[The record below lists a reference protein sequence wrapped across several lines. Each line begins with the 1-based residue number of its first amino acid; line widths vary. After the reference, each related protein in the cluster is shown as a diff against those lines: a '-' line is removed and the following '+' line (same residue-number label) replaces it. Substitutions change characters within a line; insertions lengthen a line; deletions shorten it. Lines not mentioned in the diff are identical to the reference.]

1 MRLST
6 TKTVFAALVVGL
18 GMVFG
23 AMPAFALTGDEIL
36 QKVEDVMG
44 APKDRSAKVKLTLK
58 DKSGAAK
65 SREMKVLQKGKE
77 KRLFTFLAPADVKG
91 VSFLV
96 MSDDETYLYTP
107 AFDKIRRIAS
117 SAKNE
122 DFMGTDFSYNDL
134 SQTNYPKKYTGRL
147 LKEDGGKYYVE
158 CTPKT
163 GGGAEYGKVEM
174 EVDKASFV
182 PLKVNMYDKS
192 LKLQKVLTMGTVE
205 RIDGY
210 WTTKTMTMVDKQK
223 EHSTTMEMVELRHDV
238 GVSDDEFTKRNLKK
252 FH

>member
-1 MRLST
+1 MNRR
-6 TKTVFAALVVGL
+6 AALRFCLTVVASIGL
-18 GMVFG
+18 MGFAG
-23 AMPAFALTGDEIL
+23 PSWALTPDEIL
-36 QKVEDVMG
+36 QKAEDVMS
-44 APKDRSAKVKLTLK
+44 ASKDRSAKVKLTLK
-58 DKSGAAK
+58 DKSGATK
-65 SREMKVLQKGKE
+65 VREMKILQKGKD

-96 MSDDETYLYTP
+96 ISDDETYLYTP

-134 SQTNYPKKYTGRL
+134 SRTDYPSKYAAKLVKETGTSYHL
-147 LKEDGGKYYVE
+147 E
-158 CTPKT
+158 CTPKS

-174 EVDKASFV
+174 EVDKASFMPV
-182 PLKVNMYDKS
+182 KVVMYDKA
-192 LKLQKVLTMGTVE
+192 LKVLKVLTSGKIE
-205 RIDGY
+205 KIDGY
-210 WTTKTMTMVDKQK
+210 WTTKILTMEDKQK
-223 EHSTTMEMVELRHDV
+223 SHSTVMEMLELRHDV

>member
-1 MRLST
+1 MRLFSLKFVAT
-6 TKTVFAALVVGL
+6 ALVLGL
-18 GMVFG
+18 GLAFQ
-23 AMPAFALTGDEIL
+23 ATPAFALTGDEIL
-36 QKVEDVMG
+36 QKVEDVMS

-58 DKSGAAK
+58 DKSGAVK
-65 SREMKVLQKGKE
+65 NREMKILQKGKE

-134 SQTNYPKKYTGRL
+134 SQTEYPKKYNGKL
-147 LKEDGGKYYVE
+147 LKEEGGKYFVE

-174 EVDKASFV
+174 EVDKTSFMPV
-182 PLKVNMYDKS
+182 KVTMYDKS
-192 LKLQKVLTMGTVE
+192 LKVQKVLTTSKIE
-205 RIDGY
+205 KIDGY
-210 WTTKTMTMVDKQK
+210 WTSKGMTMVDKTK
-223 EHSTTMEMVELRHDV
+223 DHSTTMEMIELRHDV

>member
-1 MRLST
+1 MKQISALRFS
-6 TKTVFAALVVGL
+6 VAAL
-18 GMVFG
+18 
-23 AMPAFALTGDEIL
+23 AALCLVSFSGSVWALSADEIL
-36 QKVEDVMG
+36 VKTEDAMS
-44 APKDRSAKVKLTLK
+44 APKDRAAKVKLTLK
-58 DKSGAAK
+58 DKSGATK
-65 SREMKVLQKGKE
+65 VREMKILQKGKD

-134 SQTNYPKKYTGRL
+134 SRNNYPSKYNAKL
-147 LKEDGGKYYVE
+147 VKEEGSSYFLE
-158 CTPKT
+158 CTPKAN
-163 GGGAEYGKVEM
+163 GGAEYGKVEM
-174 EVDKASFV
+174 EVDKASFMPV
-182 PLKVNMYDKS
+182 KVVMYDKS
-192 LKLQKVLTMGTVE
+192 LKLLKILTSGKIE
-205 RIDGY
+205 KIDGY
-210 WTTKTMTMVDKQK
+210 WTTKIMTMVDKQK
-223 EHSTTMEMVELRHDV
+223 DHSTVMEMIELRHDT